1 MKSQSK
7 ENSLSQL
14 CIASIKTS
22 FHDMPRY
29 LCLLEP
35 GLKVKGRLSKK
46 ISFGEEELLQWIPQQ
61 QMQKKKERVN

>member
-1 MKSQSK
+1 
-7 ENSLSQL
+7 
-14 CIASIKTS
+14 
-22 FHDMPRY
+22 MPRY